1 MCVNVIKVGQGHRKS
16 FLVHGL
22 YCTYNAAKYEV
33 IFNEPTLWWHF
44 SLPKLGATLH
54 AHISKMVSCTKV
66 TGDASIP
73 DPSAIRWNA
82 YRKIS
87 NTIRTIFTKNRG
99 PEAGVRIIH
108 LN

>member
-1 MCVNVIKVGQGHRKS
+1 MLILFIIRDVSVYLVCSELCPVSLTVQCHMQCKS
-16 FLVHGL
+16 
-22 YCTYNAAKYEV
+22 TQSS
-33 IFNEPTLWWHF
+33 TLSLCF
-44 SLPKLGATLH
+44 SGVQQT
-54 AHISKMVSCTKV
+54 
-66 TGDASIP
+66 
-73 DPSAIRWNA
+73 

>member
-1 MCVNVIKVGQGHRKS
+1 MAVQSPARDRLSQIWYIFS
-16 FLVHGL
+16 F
-22 YCTYNAAKYEV
+22 
-33 IFNEPTLWWHF
+33 F
-44 SLPKLGATLH
+44 SLWCVGANFVFMACFCVYCVALLLGGHVKPCAKFT
-54 AHISKMVSCTKV
+54 
-66 TGDASIP
+66 
-73 DPSAIRWNA
+73 